1 MLKIDFFRFFD
12 FVTPGVEESLN
23 RKNEISKQE
32 LRAERQGFEREM
44 DTHALRISME
54 CFTIMRISLRMLDLT
69 VLWGLFFP
77 HNYDDKRSLLG
88 LHVSDWK
95 FES

>member
-1 MLKIDFFRFFD
+1 M
-12 FVTPGVEESLN
+12 EESLN

-32 LRAERQGFEREM
+32 LRAERQVFEREM

-69 VLWGLFFP
+69 VSGGAFSFLTTMMINDLC
-77 HNYDDKRSLLG
+77 
-88 LHVSDWK
+88 
-95 FES
+95 

>member
-1 MLKIDFFRFFD
+1 MNISAKNRFLQVFD
-12 FVTPGVEESLN
+12 FVTRGVEESLN

-32 LRAERQGFEREM
+32 LRAERQVFEREM

-69 VLWGLFFP
+69 VSGGAFSFLTTMMINDLC
-77 HNYDDKRSLLG
+77 
-88 LHVSDWK
+88 
-95 FES
+95 